1 MGVGGISTLN
11 LILEKTQQRFK
22 TILEFYKDKKEI
34 KNGDK
39 YYKAHSIII
48 LLTLR
53 EIEIIEEFLKE
64 KKPSKK
70 EIKKEIKEESKKED
84 ENINVSIPQYHFKFK
99 KIYSFKFKNI
109 NLMDDTIKNF
119 KKEIRS
125 IHSELQKHLD
135 DDLINIFGVSVIDD
149 VSSPLE
155 QNGFLFKII
164 EMSFDSDLHELY
176 INYINEFIKFK
187 VERKNIYTEKV
198 LNKLK
203 MLKSITQILLVI
215 KIYIK
220 LNGVTKDS
228 LSKEEQLECGKYIT
242 SEDAILTHF
251 ILFELKKPQE
261 LFKSENQ
268 NLKKDNEQALEELI
282 SFNKQLLNII
292 NKIEK
297 IINSQH

>member
-1 MGVGGISTLN
+1 MGVGSITTLN
-11 LILEKTQQRFK
+11 LILEKTQQRLK
-22 TILEFYKDKKEI
+22 SILEIYKDKKEI

-64 KKPSKK
+64 NKRFKKESKK
-70 EIKKEIKEESKKED
+70 ESKEDSKKED
-84 ENINVSIPQYHFKFK
+84 EYINVSIPQYHFKFK

-109 NLMDDTIKNF
+109 NIMDEKIKNF

-125 IHSELQKHLD
+125 IHLELQKHLD
-135 DDLINIFGVSVIDD
+135 DDLINTFGVSVIDD

-155 QNGFLFKII
+155 NNGFLFKII

-176 INYINEFIKFK
+176 INYINEFIKLK
-187 VERKNIYTEKV
+187 VERKNIYTEDV
-198 LNKLK
+198 LNRLK
-203 MLKSITQILLVI
+203 MLKSITQILLFI

-220 LNGVTKDS
+220 LNGEDKDR
-228 LSKEEQLECGKYIT
+228 LSEEEQLECGKYIA
-242 SEDAILTHF
+242 SDDLILTYF
-251 ILFELKKPQE
+251 ILFELKKKQE
-261 LFKSENQ
+261 PFNSENQ

-282 SFNKQLLNII
+282 KFNNQLLNII

-297 IINSQH
+297 IINNHH

>member
-1 MGVGGISTLN
+1 MGVGGIPTLN

-70 EIKKEIKEESKKED
+70 EIKEDSKKED

-119 KKEIRS
+119 KKAIRS
-125 IHSELQKHLD
+125 VHSELQKHLD
-135 DDLINIFGVSVIDD
+135 DELINIFGVSVIDD

-187 VERKNIYTEKV
+187 VERKNIYEKEV

-242 SEDAILTHF
+242 SDDAILTHF

>member
-1 MGVGGISTLN
+1 MGVGSIPTLN

-22 TILEFYKDKKEI
+22 SILEFYKDKKEI
-34 KNGDK
+34 KKGDK

-70 EIKKEIKEESKKED
+70 EIKKESIEESKKEG
-84 ENINVSIPQYHFKFK
+84 EYINVSIPQYHFKFK

-109 NLMDDTIKNF
+109 NIMDDTIKNF

-125 IHSELQKHLD
+125 IHIELQKHLD
-135 DDLINIFGVSVIDD
+135 DDLINDFGVSVIDD

-187 VERKNIYTEKV
+187 VERKNIYTEDV
-198 LNKLK
+198 LKKLK

-242 SEDAILTHF
+242 SDDAILTHF

>member
-1 MGVGGISTLN
+1 
-11 LILEKTQQRFK
+11 
-22 TILEFYKDKKEI
+22 
-34 KNGDK
+34 
-39 YYKAHSIII
+39 
-48 LLTLR
+48 
-53 EIEIIEEFLKE
+53 
-64 KKPSKK
+64 
-70 EIKKEIKEESKKED
+70 
-84 ENINVSIPQYHFKFK
+84 
-99 KIYSFKFKNI
+99 
-109 NLMDDTIKNF
+109 MDDTIKNF

-135 DDLINIFGVSVIDD
+135 DDLINDFGVSVIDD
-149 VSSPLE
+149 VSSPLG
-155 QNGFLFKII
+155 QNGILFKII
-164 EMSFDSDLHELY
+164 EMSFDSNLHELY

-187 VERKNIYTEKV
+187 VERKNIYTEDV
-198 LNKLK
+198 LKKLK

-297 IINSQH
+297 IVNSQH

>member
-1 MGVGGISTLN
+1 MGVGGITTLN
-11 LILEKTQQRFK
+11 LILEKTRQRLK
-22 TILEFYKDKKEI
+22 SILEIYKDKKEI

-64 KKPSKK
+64 NKQFKKESKK
-70 EIKKEIKEESKKED
+70 ESKEDSKKED
-84 ENINVSIPQYHFKFK
+84 EYINVSIPQYHFKFK

-109 NLMDDTIKNF
+109 NIMDEKIKNF

-125 IHSELQKHLD
+125 IHLELQKHLD
-135 DDLINIFGVSVIDD
+135 DDLINTFGVSVIDD

-155 QNGFLFKII
+155 NNGFLFKII

-176 INYINEFIKFK
+176 INYINEFIKLK
-187 VERKNIYTEKV
+187 VERKNIYTEDV
-198 LNKLK
+198 LNRLK
-203 MLKSITQILLVI
+203 MLKSITQILLFI

-220 LNGVTKDS
+220 LNGVKNYKNNS
-228 LSKEEQLECGKYIT
+228 LSEEEQLECGKYIA
-242 SEDAILTHF
+242 SDDLILTYF
-251 ILFELKKPQE
+251 ILFELKKRQE
-261 LFKSENQ
+261 LFNSENQ

-282 SFNKQLLNII
+282 KFNNQLLNII

-297 IINSQH
+297 NN

>member
-1 MGVGGISTLN
+1 MGVGGITTLN
-11 LILEKTQQRFK
+11 LILEKTQQRLK
-22 TILEFYKDKKEI
+22 SILEIYKDKKEI
-34 KNGDK
+34 KKGDK
-39 YYKAHSIII
+39 YYMAHSIII

-64 KKPSKK
+64 NKQFKKESKK
-70 EIKKEIKEESKKED
+70 ESKEDSKKED
-84 ENINVSIPQYHFKFK
+84 EYINVSIPQYHFKFK

-109 NLMDDTIKNF
+109 NIMDDKIKNF

-135 DDLINIFGVSVIDD
+135 DDLINDFGVSVIDD
-149 VSSPLE
+149 VSSPLG
-155 QNGFLFKII
+155 QNGILFKII
-164 EMSFDSDLHELY
+164 EMSFDSNLHELY

-220 LNGVTKDS
+220 LNGVTKDN
-228 LSKEEQLECGKYIT
+228 LSKEELKECSKYIT
-242 SEDAILTHF
+242 NDAVILTHF
-251 ILFELKKPQE
+251 NLLELKKTQDI
-261 LFKSENQ
+261 FKSDDII
-268 NLKKDNEQALEELI
+268 KDNELALEELI
-282 SFNKQLLNII
+282 NFNKKIIDII

-297 IINSQH
+297 NIK

>member
-1 MGVGGISTLN
+1 MGVGGIPTLN

-70 EIKKEIKEESKKED
+70 EIKEDSKKED

-99 KIYSFKFKNI
+99 KIYSFKFRNI
-109 NLMDDTIKNF
+109 NIMDDTIKNF

-125 IHSELQKHLD
+125 IHIELQKHLD
-135 DDLINIFGVSVIDD
+135 DDLINDFGVSVIDD

-187 VERKNIYTEKV
+187 VERKNIYEKEV

-242 SEDAILTHF
+242 SDDAILTHF

>member
-1 MGVGGISTLN
+1 MGVGGIPTLN

-70 EIKKEIKEESKKED
+70 EIKEDSKKED

-125 IHSELQKHLD
+125 IHIELQKHLD
-135 DDLINIFGVSVIDD
+135 DDLINDFGVSVIDD

-242 SEDAILTHF
+242 SDDAILTHF

>member
-1 MGVGGISTLN
+1 MGVGSIPTLN
-11 LILEKTQQRFK
+11 LILEKAQQRFK
-22 TILEFYKDKKEI
+22 SILEFYKDKKEI
-34 KNGDK
+34 KRGDK
-39 YYKAHSIII
+39 YYMAHSIII

-70 EIKKEIKEESKKED
+70 EIKKESKEESKKEG
-84 ENINVSIPQYHFKFK
+84 EYINVSIPQYHFKFK

-109 NLMDDTIKNF
+109 NIMDDTIKNF

-125 IHSELQKHLD
+125 IHIELQKHLD

-164 EMSFDSDLHELY
+164 EKSFDSDLHELY

-187 VERKNIYTEKV
+187 VERKNIYTKEEV

-261 LFKSENQ
+261 LFKSNQ

-297 IINSQH
+297 RINS